1 MNPERHQSTQV
12 ESQDPNQ
19 EAIEALAERLSLK
32 EQYLAQVKV
41 LYQSGILENFAV
53 DPSQDRYAPE
63 MGITGINGEQYIMPS
78 YEDILIRL
86 QNPEKRARLE
96 KKIDQG
102 FTQLQLVPFAL
113 PLSVLFNRLREVL
126 LKVNKETGIKSTN
139 GTKLEL
145 NTDAPLYVWDQ
156 LVQGDNPDSK
166 DKQIEYGVTN
176 YDGKTKAER
185 GGKFKNELLANPDNA
200 WELSLIEANLDIPA
214 EGKGK
219 TIAGRKQLE
228 ANKSPKDYLKF
239 FAADPSDQQYQE
251 YRGENGQ
258 TPEGA
263 AYEAIAALLQR
274 QTAINDW
281 EGSGKINFCVGSYVF
296 GLVPFLGW
304 GRYDRRPG
312 VRGDVL
318 DSRRDYCGCRPAA
331 RF

>member
-228 ANKSPKDYLKF
+228 ANKSSKDYLKLF
-239 FAADPSDQQYQE
+239 QTDPQ

-274 QTAINDW
+274 QTAINDYQ
-281 EGSGKINFCVGSYVF
+281 GSGKINFCVGSY
-296 GLVPFLGW
+296 GSGGIPLLCWRRNSRRPFV
-304 GRYDRRPG
+304 GRYDPG
-312 VRGDVL
+312 A
-318 DSRRDYCGCRPAA
+318 RDDGYGCRPAA